1 GVTGAAAH
9 GVAGAAATAGLTSG
23 AIADAAVEADA
34 EPLSAPDGGPSLRE
48 QVEAFERNVIART
61 LAAVGGNQS
70 EAARRLGT
78 SRVTLLDKVK
88 KYGLGP
94 RRD

>member
-1 GVTGAAAH
+1 
-9 GVAGAAATAGLTSG
+9 
-23 AIADAAVEADA
+23 
-34 EPLSAPDGGPSLRE
+34 LRE
-48 QVEAFERNVIART
+48 QVEAFERSLIART
-61 LAAVGGNQS
+61 LSAVGGNQS

-94 RRD
+94 RRSE

>member
-1 GVTGAAAH
+1 VNAS
-9 GVAGAAATAGLTSG
+9 TSTSK
-23 AIADAAVEADA
+23 ADDVPGTLE
-34 EPLSAPDGGPSLRE
+34 SGPSLRE
-48 QVEAFERNVIART
+48 QVEAFERSLIART
-61 LAAVGGNQS
+61 LGAVGGNQS

-94 RRD
+94 KRGE